1 MRVTQGLSRFRVA
14 AVAAAVV
21 LLTACGGG
29 DGDSGASGS
38 PQTSP
43 PPASGSNA
51 APTITGTPATSV
63 LAGNSYSFQPIA
75 SDPNNDTLKFSA
87 TNLPPWATINAT
99 TGRLSGTPTAADIGT
114 FSNIAISVSDGSES
128 ARLAAFSITVSAAGT
143 GTATVS
149 WTPPL
154 ENTDG
159 SSLTDLAGYKIL
171 YGRSANE
178 LDQSISISNPSLSS
192 YVVENLTSGAWYF
205 AVVAVNTQG
214 NNSDASNVA
223 SKTIG

>member
-1 MRVTQGLSRFRVA
+1 MPVVQASSRFKVA
-14 AVAAAVV
+14 AIAAAVV

-29 DGDSGASGS
+29 DGGSGDSGS

-43 PPASGSNA
+43 PASGSNT
-51 APTITGTPATSV
+51 APTIKGTPAASV

-75 SDPNNDTLKFSA
+75 SDPNGDTLKFSA
-87 TNLPPWATINAT
+87 ANLPSWATLNAT

-114 FSNIAISVSDGSES
+114 FSNISISVSDGKES
-128 ARLAAFSITVSAAGT
+128 ATLAAFSIAVTAAGT
-143 GTATVS
+143 GTAIVS
-149 WTPPL
+149 WTPPT

-159 SSLTDLAGYKIL
+159 SVLTNLTGYRIL

-178 LDQSISISNPSLSS
+178 LDQSISITNPSLSTF
-192 YVVENLTSGAWYF
+192 VVENLTSGAWYF
-205 AVVAVNTQG
+205 AVVAVNSNG
-214 NNSDASNVA
+214 NASDPSNVA